1 MKLLCVTLPPS
12 TPLERP
18 TESVLLRLLGS
29 LRSLLRLL
37 LLFPLLLILLLLPAS
52 EQVREGIAIAALGL
66 LVHPALG
73 VRR

>member
-1 MKLLCVTLPPS
+1 MKLLCVTQPPS

-18 TESVLLRLLGS
+18 TESALLRLLGS

-37 LLFPLLLILLLLPAS
+37 LLPLLFLLLLLLPAS
-52 EQVREGIAIAALGL
+52 EQVREGIAIAAVGL

-73 VRR
+73 VR